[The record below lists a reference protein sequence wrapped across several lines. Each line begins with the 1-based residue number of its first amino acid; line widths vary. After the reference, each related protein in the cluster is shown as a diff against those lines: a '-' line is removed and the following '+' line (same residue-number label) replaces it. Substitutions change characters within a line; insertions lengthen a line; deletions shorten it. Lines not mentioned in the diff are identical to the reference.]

1 MLAVSRVSYLVEFS
15 DYLLR
20 EKLLEEVP
28 EFKSINGHNLCT
40 PPLPLI
46 PENAEEKDLS
56 SDA

>member
-1 MLAVSRVSYLVEFS
+1 MLAVSCFSYLVEFS

-40 PPLPLI
+40 PSLPLV
-46 PENAEEKDLS
+46 PENGNENDLS
-56 SDA
+56 SNA